1 MKKVVITTIIAFL
14 SVCGFAQIN
23 WIPFEKAMELSNQD
37 GKPVLIDVYTDWCGW
52 CKRLDATTYQDSAVV
67 AYINSHFYAVKM
79 NAEGHEKITY
89 RDSVYTNKGKTHD
102 LAIKLLGGKLS
113 YPTTIFMADKM
124 NVIAPVP
131 GYMTRES
138 IQPNLF
144 FYGERVY
151 ESNNVGEIFM
161 KGFNAP
167 KF

>member
-1 MKKVVITTIIAFL
+1 MFGVLSAF
-14 SVCGFAQIN
+14 SQIN
-23 WIPFEKAMELSNQD
+23 WMPFEKAMELSAKD
-37 GKPVLIDVYTDWCGW
+37 GKPVMIDVYTDWCGW

-79 NAEGHEKITY
+79 NAEGAEKITY
-89 RDSVYTNKGKTHD
+89 RDSVYTKQGKTHD
-102 LAIKLLGGKLS
+102 LAIKLLNGKLS
-113 YPTTIFMADKM
+113 YPTTIFMVDKYNM
-124 NVIAPVP
+124 IIPVA
-131 GYMTRES
+131 GYMNRET

-151 ESNNVGEIFM
+151 ELNNIGEIFM